1 LKVTMQAYITA
12 MRYGNTITKFK
23 YRFPKAF
30 ESQLQLELK
39 N

>member
-12 MRYGNTITKFK
+12 MGYGNTTTKFK
-23 YRFPKAF
+23 YRFSKAL